1 MIHLLKH
8 AHRKYLITRL
18 YNKYVKDNFTI
29 HQDIERTVSVRGCKV
44 NPNTIKKKFHH
55 LMLYYPEFAHIFFWR
70 INARYHP
77 WKPYF
82 VRDFNCKIFGSTKI
96 GGGLMCYHPFASVIN
111 AKSIGE
117 NFQFRNSLTIGNKFN
132 DNKKIPVIGD
142 NVTVGA
148 NVVIIG
154 DITIGNNVI
163 IGAGS
168 VVVKD
173 VPSNVVVAGNPAK
186 IIRSLHHE

>member
-1 MIHLLKH
+1 MIHFLKH
-8 AHRKYLITRL
+8 AHRKLLITKL
-18 YNKYVKDNFTI
+18 YSKYVSDNATI
-29 HQDIERTVSVRGCKV
+29 QQDVEQTVLVRGCRV
-44 NPNTIKKKFHH
+44 NPNTTKKKFHH
-55 LMLYYPEFAHIFFWR
+55 LMLYYPEFAHVFFWR

-96 GGGLMCYHPFASVIN
+96 AGGLMCYHPFATVIN
-111 AKSIGE
+111 AKSIGK

-132 DNKKIPVIGD
+132 DNTLVPVIGD
-142 NVTVGA
+142 NVVVGA
-148 NVVIIG
+148 NVAIIG

-173 VPSNVVVAGNPAK
+173 VPSNSVVAGNPAK
-186 IIRSLHHE
+186 IIRSLHNE